1 MAGSHWNEDGMTRR
15 LGLYRGAKEKGEGTL
30 QEYFA
35 GIGQDFLELN
45 IEGTDDVWTKI
56 VAYIERNGVFGSISA
71 TEDIEESV
79 GKDQSPYL
87 TKEQELHLKKQKE
100 QEEKDE
106 AAKKAVA
113 EEQRLK
119 IEILKD
125 QERKILDE
133 RSQPLR

>member
-1 MAGSHWNEDGMTRR
+1 MASHWNEDGMTRR
-15 LGLYRGAKEKGEGTL
+15 LGTHRGAKEKGEGTL

-35 GIGQDFLELN
+35 RIGQDFLELN

-71 TEDIEESV
+71 TEEEESV
-79 GKDQSPYL
+79 GKDQSTYL
-87 TKEQELHLKKQKE
+87 TKEQELNLKKQKE